1 MIPRMSLPENALNVP
16 DFDLATVETLLTP
29 TRLWTCS
36 APKKGN
42 QTAGNKYKKGSCE
55 SRDED

>member
-1 MIPRMSLPENALNVP
+1 MIRRMSLPENALNVP
-16 DFDLATVETLLTP
+16 NFDLATVETLLTP

-42 QTAGNKYKKGSCE
+42 QMASDKYKKESCE
-55 SRDED
+55 SRD